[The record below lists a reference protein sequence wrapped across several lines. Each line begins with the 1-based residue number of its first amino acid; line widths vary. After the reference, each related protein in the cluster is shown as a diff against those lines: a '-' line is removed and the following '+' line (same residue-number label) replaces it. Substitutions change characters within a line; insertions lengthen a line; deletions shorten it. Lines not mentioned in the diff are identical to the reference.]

1 MIHNLQAVRE
11 RNKQD
16 RGSSACVRRESQRIV
31 SICLL
36 PCYSCTWRRT
46 SRRATSTWATVWR
59 VRWSAAA
66 RRPTPSRWP
75 TSRWYGDG
83 TTRRRTRTRIPPSV
97 RPHPRSLSVGTASIT
112 RSWEGRGGEGKGP
125 PGGREMHFRVRF
137 RMCMRRA
144 GDVHS
149 PGWMQGRSRSS
160 AQGRS
165 RIPGNAVAPG

>member
-83 TTRRRTRTRIPPSV
+83 ITRRRTRTRIPPSV

-112 RSWEGRGGEGKGP
+112 RSWEGGGERAKGRREE
-125 PGGREMHFRVRF
+125 GRCTSACVFACACVAQEMCIRLDGCREGVALQRKVGREFPEM
-137 RMCMRRA
+137 
-144 GDVHS
+144 
-149 PGWMQGRSRSS
+149 P
-160 AQGRS
+160 
-165 RIPGNAVAPG
+165 